1 MVISRVAPVEVQ
13 WHRDLSQLFCLGG
26 ENRAMEADVSP
37 SKGKK
42 NLGHFCS
49 QRLPVRG
56 AELAA
61 HPSCLGMASVS
72 PNLTTLIC
80 SQLKN
85 W

>member
-1 MVISRVAPVEVQ
+1 MAQGLESII
-13 WHRDLSQLFCLGG
+13 LFSG

-72 PNLTTLIC
+72 PNLTSLIC